1 MEKMRLKNKVA
12 IVTGGA
18 QGIGKAYVLGFSR
31 EGAKVVIAD
40 INIEAANKTAEE
52 VLKNGGEALAIKT
65 DASSVEDTQEMVRKT
80 IDRFGRI
87 DILVNNAA
95 IFGRVRMKIGPF
107 DELEMS
113 EWDRSWDVNVK
124 GPFLCCRAVFPYMK
138 NQRAGKII
146 NISSSLFHK
155 GGNPYFKQTHY
166 VAQKGAII
174 GLTRA
179 LAREMGEHNINVNSI
194 SPGYT
199 NSFDPADTFALA
211 SVESL
216 KMAAQRR
223 AIKRNELEYPED
235 LVGTA
240 IFLASSDSDF
250 VTGQNIVVDG
260 GDVMAG

>member
-1 MEKMRLKNKVA
+1 MRLKNKVA

-18 QGIGKAYVLGFSR
+18 QGIGKAYVMGFSR
-31 EGAKVVIAD
+31 EGAKVAIAD

-52 VLKNGGEALAIKT
+52 VFKNGGEALAIKT
-65 DASSVEDTQEMVRKT
+65 DVSAVKDTQEMVSKT

-95 IFGRVRMKIGPF
+95 IFGRVRMKLGPF

-138 NQRAGKII
+138 NQKSGKII
-146 NISSSLFHK
+146 NISSTQFHR
-155 GGNPYFKQTHY
+155 GANPRAKHAHY

-179 LAREMGEHNINVNSI
+179 LAREMGEYNINVNSI

-199 NSFDPADTFALA
+199 NTFDPDDTSALA
-211 SVESL
+211 SVENM
-216 KMAAQRR
+216 KIMAQRR
-223 AIKRNELEYPED
+223 AINRLEYPED

-250 VTGQNIVVDG
+250 ITGQNIVVDG
-260 GDVMAG
+260 GDIMEG